1 MTIHEYRDTLK
12 AETIQRI
19 EEYQAS
25 HDGKELTVDDKLY
38 CFTEASKIPE
48 LREVRKAMPN
58 AKKWN
63 ADGRVARELG
73 IVTD

>member
-1 MTIHEYRDTLK
+1 MTFHEYCDTLK
-12 AETIQRI
+12 AETIRRM

-48 LREVRKAMPN
+48 LREVQKTMSN
-58 AKKWN
+58 EKKWT
-63 ADGRVARELG
+63 AHGRVALELG
-73 IVTD
+73 IMTN